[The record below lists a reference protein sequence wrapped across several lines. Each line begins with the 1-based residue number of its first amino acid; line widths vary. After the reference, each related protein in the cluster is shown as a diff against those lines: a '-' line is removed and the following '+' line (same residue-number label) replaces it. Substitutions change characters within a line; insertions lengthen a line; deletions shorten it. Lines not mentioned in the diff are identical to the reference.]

1 MCARG
6 DAGCIVDTPCKIY
19 YGLVARASDSRGT
32 FMQSMSSTLLCNISI
47 IWVVV
52 GQLTSKCLKLSL
64 KGSLLP
70 TPPSLTNNSTA
81 SLAL

>member
-19 YGLVARASDSRGT
+19 YGLGQVIAEAR
-32 FMQSMSSTLLCNISI
+32 LC
-47 IWVVV
+47 
-52 GQLTSKCLKLSL
+52 SKCLKLSL

-70 TPPSLTNNSTA
+70 TLPSLTNNSTA